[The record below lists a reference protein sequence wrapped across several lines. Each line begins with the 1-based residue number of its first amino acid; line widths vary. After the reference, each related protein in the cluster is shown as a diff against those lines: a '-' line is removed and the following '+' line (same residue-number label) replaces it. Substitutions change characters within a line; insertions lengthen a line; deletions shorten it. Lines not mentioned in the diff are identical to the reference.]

1 LSGYSS
7 HGSSLRDLPRLRHSR
22 RRRASSWDRTGGNED
37 RLTMAPGQTST
48 LADISG
54 AGCVNHIWITAA
66 NEKMERTPD
75 ALEPDF
81 LRKVLLRMYWDGE
94 EEPSVNVPLGG
105 FFGMGHARTAKT
117 SPRCPRAPG
126 SSVRSRLPTP
136 RS

>member
-1 LSGYSS
+1 MSGYGSY
-7 HGSSLRDLPRLRHSR
+7 GSSLRDLPRLRNSR

-37 RLTMAPGQTST
+37 RLTIAPGQTST
-48 LADISG
+48 LAEISG

-94 EEPSVNVPLGG
+94 EEPSVNVPLGD
-105 FFGMGHARTAKT
+105 FFGTGHARTANFA
-117 SPRCPRAPG
+117 SLPP
-126 SSVRSRLPTP
+126 RSR
-136 RS
+136 

>member
-1 LSGYSS
+1 
-7 HGSSLRDLPRLRHSR
+7 
-22 RRRASSWDRTGGNED
+22 
-37 RLTMAPGQTST
+37 MAPGQTST

-94 EEPSVNVPLGG
+94 EEPSVNVPLGD
-105 FFGMGHARTAKT
+105 FFGTGHARTANFA
-117 SPRCPRAPG
+117 SLPP
-126 SSVRSRLPTP
+126 RSR
-136 RS
+136 

>member
-1 LSGYSS
+1 MSGYGS
-7 HGSSLRDLPRLRHSR
+7 HGSSLRDLPRLRHSC

-37 RLTMAPGQTST
+37 RLTIAPGQSST

-94 EEPSVNVPLGG
+94 EEPSVNVPLGD
-105 FFGMGHARTAKT
+105 FFGTGHARTANFA
-117 SPRCPRAPG
+117 SLPP
-126 SSVRSRLPTP
+126 RSR
-136 RS
+136 